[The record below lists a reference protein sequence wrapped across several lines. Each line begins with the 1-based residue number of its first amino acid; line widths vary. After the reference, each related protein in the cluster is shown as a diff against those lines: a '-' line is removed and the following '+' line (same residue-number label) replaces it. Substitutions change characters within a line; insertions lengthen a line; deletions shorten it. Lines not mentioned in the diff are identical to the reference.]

1 MPRGPKGEHRPPDVI
16 GNAVKGMRGVFV
28 WIAVAMATQ
37 SLSQLTSKAILS
49 NAIKPTKISYSVAS
63 TRTWIFG
70 YGRTITTEYHHSSR
84 LRP

>member
-49 NAIKPTKISYSVAS
+49 NA
-63 TRTWIFG
+63 
-70 YGRTITTEYHHSSR
+70 R
-84 LRP
+84 LRSSA